1 MKKFL
6 SILLALAL
14 VLSLGTVAF
23 AAGGEPSTTYEDQ
36 GTVTLKKIYKLENES
51 TTSPAETF
59 TFSAVTCD
67 AVEGVGNDVTKENAP
82 LPTVSPVQFEEGTAT
97 TEGKEGTFTITLPE
111 ISEYKSVGVYTYSF
125 TENTG
130 TTAGVEYST
139 QKIELKVYVLNDG
152 NGSYIRVPSIVTKV
166 GDKKLESIEN
176 TYSAGSLAVT
186 KSVTGNLGDKQK
198 DFNVTVTFTKP
209 EGKTVNSTIS
219 YTDETDTET
228 ILPTEWSGNTATAN
242 ITLKDGET
250 VTFTNIPYEVTYTVV
265 EEDYTG
271 EGYLAAQY
279 DDNANGTINAAAI
292 STTITNDKNVEGVI
306 DTGVF
311 MDSLPYVLLLVGAC
325 AGLVVFFARRRMT
338 HKG

>member
-23 AAGGEPSTTYEDQ
+23 ATGGDPGKTYEDQ
-36 GTVTLKKIYKLENES
+36 GNVTLKKIYKLENAD
-51 TTSPAETF
+51 TSNPTENF

-67 AVEGVGNDVTKENAP
+67 AVEGVGNNVTKENAP

-166 GDKKLESIEN
+166 GDEKLESIEN

-198 DFNVTVTFTKP
+198 DFNVTVTFTVP
-209 EGKTVNSTIS
+209 EGKTVNSEIS
-219 YTDETDTET
+219 YTDGESKT
-228 ILPTEWSGNTATAN
+228 IAPANWSNNTATAV
-242 ITLKDGET
+242 IALKDGET
-250 VTFTNIPYEVTYTVV
+250 VTFTNIPYDVTYTVV
-265 EEDYTG
+265 EDNYEAEDYITKYNF
-271 EGYLAAQY
+271 EDTAKKI
-279 DDNANGTINAAAI
+279 DSKKDTV
-292 STTITNDKNVEGVI
+292 TITNEKNVDEVI
-306 DTGVF
+306 ETGVF

>member
-23 AAGGEPSTTYEDQ
+23 ATGGEPGTTYEDQ
-36 GTVTLKKIYKLENES
+36 GAVTLKKIYKLENES
-51 TTSPAETF
+51 TTSPAENF

-166 GDKKLESIEN
+166 GDEKLESIEN

-186 KSVTGNLGDKQK
+186 KNVTGNLGDKQK
-198 DFNVTVTFTKP
+198 DFNVTVTFTAP
-209 EGKTVNSTIS
+209 EGTTVNSEIS
-219 YTDETDTET
+219 YTDGESKT
-228 ILPTEWSGNTATAN
+228 IAPTNWSSNTATAV
-242 ITLKDGET
+242 IALKDGET
-250 VTFTNIPYEVTYTVV
+250 VTFTNIPYGVTYTVV
-265 EEDYTG
+265 EDNYEADDYETEYNFEDSAKKIDSKKDTV
-271 EGYLAAQY
+271 
-279 DDNANGTINAAAI
+279 
-292 STTITNDKNVEGVI
+292 TITNEKNVDEVI
-306 DTGVF
+306 ETGVF
-311 MDSLPYVLLLVGAC
+311 MDSLPYVLLLAGAC